1 MDSDMRQR
9 ARTAMKIILEA
20 ARFEVEEVDDP
31 LDLSAVRDADCL
43 LVLCSNDPEAIA
55 QFDGTNYNLMVDDQE
70 MSCRKLIF
78 TLEEGI
84 VVGNSILW
92 GVKEFVRFA
101 GEAVLADMLQREL
114 AFDLSQM
121 KSAGAPAARGAKG
134 KSEEVMETEE
144 PEEAESAGAE
154 GDGMSIPHLPVK
166 VDVQR
171 AMRTAGVQ
179 GTAKLRFIPYWLFHY
194 TSSGEQV
201 YKDRR
206 IPFDSDGWGGINAVN
221 GMRIE
226 LDGSD
231 VETKEIPGSSEIVDL
246 HISKDEVKEK
256 ITAELIEK
264 LTQRV
269 RIKQEKGD
277 AIFYEEKVLKPDRK
291 NINIDFQQVFIPVW
305 QIRGKKIAEINAYTG
320 ELLTEPMDEGVEVF

>member
-1 MDSDMRQR
+1 
-9 ARTAMKIILEA
+9 MKIILEA

-31 LDLSAVRDADCL
+31 LDLSAVRDGDCF
-43 LVLCSNDPEAIA
+43 LVLCSNDPEQIA
-55 QFDGTNYNLMVDDQE
+55 QFDSTNYNLMVDDQE
-70 MSCRKLIF
+70 MSCGKLVF

-84 VVGNSILW
+84 VVENCILW

-114 AFDLSQM
+114 ALDLSL
-121 KSAGAPAARGAKG
+121 KPKAKAAAALA
-134 KSEEVMETEE
+134 
-144 PEEAESAGAE
+144 EEAAPGEEGQAREAE
-154 GDGMSIPHLPVK
+154 AKGMSIPHLPVK

-171 AMRTAGVQ
+171 AIRTAGVQ
-179 GTAKLRFIPYWLFHY
+179 GTAKLRFMPYWLFHY
-194 TSSGEQV
+194 TSTGEQV

-206 IPFDSDGWGGINAVN
+206 IPFDADGWGAINAIN
-221 GMRIE
+221 GTRIE
-226 LDGSD
+226 LDGSQVETTGIPGSAEVVD
-231 VETKEIPGSSEIVDL
+231 PHIAKEETKE
-246 HISKDEVKEK
+246 K
-256 ITAELIEK
+256 IMGELIEK

-291 NINIDFQQVFIPVW
+291 NITIEFQQVFVPVW
-305 QIRGKKIAEINAYTG
+305 QIRGKKIAEVNAFTG